1 MDARKESGSFRTGEI
16 SLAREGRPGDPR
28 GRVRASHGDGGLA
41 GLAPRGRP
49 PAPPRARPRT

>member
-28 GRVRASHGDGGLA
+28 GPVRAPHGDGGLA

-49 PAPPRARPRT
+49 PAPPRART